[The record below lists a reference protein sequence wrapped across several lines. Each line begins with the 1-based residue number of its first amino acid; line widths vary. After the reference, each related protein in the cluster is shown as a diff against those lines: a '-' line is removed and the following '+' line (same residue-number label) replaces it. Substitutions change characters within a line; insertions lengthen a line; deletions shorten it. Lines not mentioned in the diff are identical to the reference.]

1 MPNKTATVRL
11 VLGALAGLAA
21 VDGTHSMRA
30 SGKLNV
36 HLVCHTHDDAGWLK
50 VKLG

>member
-1 MPNKTATVRL
+1 MAPLLIASLGLL
-11 VLGALAGLAA
+11 VLGRASSY
-21 VDGTHSMRA
+21 VDVKRSA

-50 VKLG
+50 VPV